1 MSQLKV
7 NAIRHTGASSDAV
20 TLASDGTCTAKITN
34 RSSNLIINGAMNVA
48 QRSTAA
54 VTNDGIRTVDRFY
67 LGYGGTDE
75 FITQAQHALTS
86 SDTGPWEKGFR
97 NSFQVTNGNQTS
109 GAGATDYVFV
119 RQKVEAQ
126 NMANSGWD
134 YTSASSYITL
144 SFWVK
149 ASVAQDYQGWLYTSD
164 GTAQGY
170 AFTFALSANT
180 WTKVTKT
187 IPGNSN
193 IQFDNNNGE
202 GLEVVVGAF
211 VGTNYTSSSGGAE
224 TWGAWSGTATRKDMT
239 STWWTTNDATFE
251 ITGVQLE
258 VSDHATE
265 FEMRS
270 YGDEL
275 TRCQRYYYAIK
286 GDTNDQPGISGSAW
300 GSNYVVFTIRHPV
313 EMRANP
319 SFSGT
324 GNCRFQSQNDSAA
337 IAITDM
343 GVNNAPTQF
352 AGITIQRYGTS
363 GATAGAGGNFQFQ
376 TDGAELT
383 FSAEL

>member
-1 MSQLKV
+1 MSTLKV
-7 NAIRHTGASSDAV
+7 NTIRHTGASSDAV

-34 RSSNLIINGAMNVA
+34 RSSNLIINGSMICS
-48 QRSTAA
+48 QRGTSGSG
-54 VTNDGIRTVDRFY
+54 NSGYHSVDRWYNFNH
-67 LGYGGTDE
+67 GVDE
-75 FITQAQHALTS
+75 NPTIAQADLTS
-86 SDTGPWEKGFR
+86 SDTPFSSGFR
-97 NSFQVTNGNQTS
+97 NSLKVTNGNQTS
-109 GAGATDYVFV
+109 GADAADQTFIST
-119 RQKVEAQ
+119 KLEAKEI
-126 NMANSGWD
+126 ANSGWN
-134 YTSASSYITL
+134 YTSTSSYITL

-149 ASVAQDYQGWLYTSD
+149 ASVAQTYYGFVKAPD
-164 GTAQGY
+164 GSNY
-170 AFTFALSANT
+170 IYPYSIALSANT

-193 IQFDNNNGE
+193 LQFDNNHEE
-202 GLEVVVGAF
+202 GLEVGIYLF
-211 VGTNYTSSSGGAE
+211 LGTNFTNSGVSLD
-224 TWGAWSGTATRKDMT
+224 TWAAYNGSTRTPDHT
-239 STWWTTNDATFE
+239 STWYTTNDATFE

-258 VSDHATE
+258 VGEVATD
-265 FEMRS
+265 FEHRS

-275 TRCQRYYYAIK
+275 LRCQRYYYAIK

-300 GSNYVVFTIRHPV
+300 GSNYVVFPIRHPV

-352 AGITIQRYGTS
+352 AGLAIQRYGTS